1 MLKFLAMRE
10 EVLNFIQQKS
20 FPCIM
25 AKAVAQSGYLDVH
38 EAKDLE
44 SAGSLSLI
52 QNQLYDFID
61 HFRANQDK
69 FSSFILILND
79 PNLRKFSHF
88 GIKFYQFLKLL
99 NQKDKLLYPPD
110 PRVAMAVNDN
120 NFSYSIKS
128 EAFFLVALHP
138 ESPRWSRRFKYPAI
152 VFNPHVQFEK
162 LREKKLFEKIKKA
175 IRLRDKL
182 LQGSVN
188 PMLND
193 FGERSEVFQY
203 LGKSYGP
210 HDPIPLQI

>member
-1 MLKFLAMRE
+1 MKN
-10 EVLNFIQQKS
+10 EVLDFIQQSS

-25 AKAVAQSGYLDVH
+25 AKAVAQKGHLVIH
-38 EAKDLE
+38 ETRHLE
-44 SAGSLSLI
+44 TSESISAI
-52 QNQLYDFID
+52 QSKLYAFID
-61 HFRANQDK
+61 HFRQNQHK
-69 FSSFILILND
+69 LSSFILIIKDHRLE
-79 PNLRKFSHF
+79 KFNQF
-88 GIKFYQFLKLL
+88 ENKFYQFLKLL

-110 PRVAMAVNDN
+110 PRVASIPQDN

-138 ESPRWSRRFKYPAI
+138 ESPRWSRRFRYPGI

-162 LREKKLFEKIKKA
+162 LREKNLFDKIKKA
-175 IRLRDKL
+175 IRKRDML

-203 LGKSYGP
+203 LGRPYGP
-210 HDPIPLQI
+210 HDPVPLLI